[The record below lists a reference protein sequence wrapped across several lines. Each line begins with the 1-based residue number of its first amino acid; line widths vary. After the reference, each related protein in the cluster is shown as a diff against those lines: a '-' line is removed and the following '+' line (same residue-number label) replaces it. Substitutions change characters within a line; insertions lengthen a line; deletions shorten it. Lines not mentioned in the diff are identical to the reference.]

1 MTSSNPNYNKNSHQ
15 HHGFFSSFINTLVDI
30 FSDIGIVM
38 MLVIAPV
45 VYGFFYPWPYNS
57 EVVHKVPV
65 AVVDYDHSRL
75 SNTLVRYANTNP
87 RLAVQVVDNEKKAKQ
102 EIWQQHIAGYMII
115 PQGLEDKVSQG
126 KLAKVSVSGN
136 GGYFLLNKNVMLG
149 FSEAVGTVSAGIEIK
164 KDIAHGQYYQSAL
177 TSTQKIKLNILPLF
191 NPTEGYGAYVVPSVT
206 MLIIQQIILMGS
218 GMLVGTWFEKN
229 RHHASLSGWCGRV
242 ASISLIAMLI
252 ACFYYGWVF
261 TSHDYTSGQ
270 NLGGSLLFLLIYCP
284 TIASL
289 GCLIGMILR
298 GRERSLQLLIFSSL
312 PMFFLSGL
320 PYPTPMI
327 PEPLQYL
334 AMLLPSSYGIHAS
347 LQLNQMGA
355 SISQVS
361 DLLIHLLILLVIY
374 FSLLIACAYYFY
386 HKKPIKTIINKD
398 NR

>member
-1 MTSSNPNYNKNSHQ
+1 MTNPNDNKNSHH

-30 FSDIGIVM
+30 FSDVGIVM

-57 EVVHKVPV
+57 EVVHNVPV

-87 RLAVQVVDNEKKAKQ
+87 RLQVQIVDNEQVAKQ
-102 EIWQQHIAGYMII
+102 AMWQQQIAGYMII
-115 PQGLEDKVSQG
+115 PQGLEKKVASG
-126 KLAKVSVSGN
+126 KQAKVSVAGN
-136 GGYFLLNKNVMLG
+136 GGFFLLNKNVMLG
-149 FSEAVGTVSAGIEIK
+149 FSEAVGTTSAMIEIK
-164 KDIAHGQYYQSAL
+164 KDVAQGQFYQSAI

-206 MLIIQQIILMGS
+206 MLIIQQIILMGA
-218 GMLVGTWFEKN
+218 GMLVGTWFENN
-229 RHHASLSGWCGRV
+229 RHHASISGWCGRV

-261 TSHDYTSGQ
+261 SIHDYTSGQ
-270 NLGGSLLFLLIYCP
+270 NLWGSLLFLLIYCP

-289 GCLIGMILR
+289 GCLVGMILR

-312 PMFFLSGL
+312 PIFFLSGL
-320 PYPTPMI
+320 PYPMAMI

-334 AMLLPSSYGIHAS
+334 AMLLPSTYGIHAS

-355 SISQVS
+355 SISQVAN
-361 DLLIHLLILLVIY
+361 LLYPLVILFVIY
-374 FSLLIACAYYFY
+374 FSLLIGFAYYFY
-386 HKKPIKTIINKD
+386 YQNPIKSKEL
-398 NR
+398 